1 MKNMLNWSQQFIQ
14 VKGWVYHTYCT
25 GCAVVLC
32 ILFWFC
38 PVISA
43 PVHLASGVCVLDP
56 SHHLDGF
63 RLAPGI
69 ALWGAGLK
77 KEILLNRK
85 NTRGILGVVILTYP
99 DQIDI
104 SNNSNRYIIYA
115 IDLLL

>member
-1 MKNMLNWSQQFIQ
+1 MLNWSQQFIQ

-85 NTRGILGVVILTYP
+85 NTRCILGVGILTYP